1 MGWVAAIWMIVLGVL
16 GASNLIIARKPEAK
30 ELIAKLS
37 PYQGWIGAI
46 SALWG
51 AFLTVWILIHIG
63 WISFSGLAALFWFTV
78 LAEGLVLLGLGL
90 ILGAGVLKT
99 FIKQP
104 EAVAKM
110 DLAVTR
116 LIPLQGTLGLVAIGL
131 GLWGI
136 VASIIVR
143 VG

>member
-1 MGWVAAIWMIVLGVL
+1 MGLIGAIWIVVLGVL

-37 PYQGWIGAI
+37 PYQGWMGAI

-51 AFLTVWILIHIG
+51 AFLIVWIILHVSWIG
-63 WISFSGLAALFWFTV
+63 YSGLAALFWFTI
-78 LAEGLVLLGLGL
+78 LAEGVVLLGLGL
-90 ILGAGVLKT
+90 ILGTGVLKT

-110 DLAVTR
+110 DLAVAK
-116 LIPLQGTLGLVAIGL
+116 LIPVQGTLGLIAIGL

-136 VASIIVR
+136 LASIIVH